1 MFIRQLTLSVLVL
14 SYLGTVYA
22 HPKHQHKHTVSNPE
36 SLNNQ
41 THLNNHYNDTVRNQ
55 IVTVLLEKAYARGDG
70 DLLEQAENL
79 MKTSKN
85 PSDVENKLLATRLAQ
100 ANHDFSTAEKTLK
113 EILKSQPNQ
122 YDAIL
127 QLANIYRLQG
137 QFDQSLSLCNQLSD
151 SEVKWYQAG
160 CILQVEAMTKSYSD
174 LKPKA
179 DELLKETSRLSKNDK
194 QWFGNIL
201 LEVATRFNDQQ
212 LATQAIP
219 LLATDNLPNTLAKAN
234 WYIAQQQYQTAI
246 TILEPY
252 RYHDGALYRIIL
264 AKQKLADSSSNQD
277 LSELSLR
284 VQTLLKQQDHIHLRE
299 QAQYLWISKQYQE
312 GLKIA
317 AKNWDMQR
325 ENEDF
330 EVYAALAIESKNQN
344 SAEKLLNWSKKTGY
358 QNPMLVPELEKLVT
372 KL

>member
-1 MFIRQLTLSVLVL
+1 MLIRQLTFAVLVL
-14 SYLGTVYA
+14 SYFGPVHA
-22 HPKHQHKHTVSNPE
+22 HPKHQHKNTSSE
-36 SLNNQ
+36 LTNNQ
-41 THLNNHYNDTVRNQ
+41 SSLNNHYNDTVRNQ

-70 DLLEQAENL
+70 DLLQQAENL

-137 QFDQSLSLCNQLSD
+137 QFDQSLSLCNQLND

-160 CILQVEAMTKSYSD
+160 CILQVEAMTKNYSD

-179 DELLKETSRLSKNDK
+179 DELLKATSRLSKNDK
-194 QWFGNIL
+194 QWFGNIF

-212 LATQAIP
+212 VATQAIP

-234 WYIAQQQYQTAI
+234 WYIAQQQYQTALK
-246 TILEPY
+246 ILEPY

-264 AKQKLADSSSNQD
+264 AKQKLGDHSSNKD

-284 VQTLLKQQDHIHLRE
+284 VQTLLKEQDHIHLRE
-299 QAQYLWISKQYQE
+299 QAQYLWVSKQYQE

-330 EVYAALAIESKNQN
+330 EVYAELALASQDRI
-344 SAEKLLNWSKKTGY
+344 SAEKLLRWSTITGY
-358 QNPMLVPELEKLVT
+358 QNPTYLPRLKQMVAVL
-372 KL
+372 